1 MALSADL
8 PRPPPC
14 LLVFRPARRPAC
26 PADAATHSHL
36 LLRRAQGLLS
46 RLFQSFT
53 ALCRR
58 REPAPRAQLPSARA
72 REPASYAPLHRR
84 REPAPGVP
92 LLSASARE
100 PAYQAPPSP
109 ATRRAIARLLR
120 LDVAPFVK
128 GVLLLHLPATRWRSV
143 LRCGE
148 ADSETPR
155 SWVQL
160 DSAFRN
166 CGGRSTLFPV
176 REGST
181 RLATSPP
188 FPSRP
193 IGRKPSPVGTLS
205 PPTGALL
212 LMASIGSAGPLSPSR
227 TLPHVRSAPLATV
240 EQKKP
245 DTARRA
251 SGNSMTSG
259 QINRAIIPLN
269 TEESQLS
276 SRRTASEPTAPLGRR

>member
-14 LLVFRPARRPAC
+14 LLVFRPARCPAC

-227 TLPHVRSAPLATV
+227 TLPHVRSASSVTV
-240 EQKKP
+240 EQEKS
-245 DTARRA
+245 DTAQRV
-251 SGNSMTSG
+251 SGDSTTSG
-259 QINRAIIPLN
+259 HINRTVIVRN
-269 TEESQLS
+269 TGET
-276 SRRTASEPTAPLGRR
+276 TAVVKQNGLRVSAPLDL